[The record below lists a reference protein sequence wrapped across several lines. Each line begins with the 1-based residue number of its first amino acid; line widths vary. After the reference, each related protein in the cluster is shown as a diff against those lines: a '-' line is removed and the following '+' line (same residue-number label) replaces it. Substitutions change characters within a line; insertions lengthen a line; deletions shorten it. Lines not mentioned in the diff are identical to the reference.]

1 MGRQLRWSASRV
13 RWPGLVMLAL
23 FVGLLASFTP
33 VPVSAVES
41 SPPSAPVVVPV
52 DNDGVQRMTIVVDSY
67 SYTPSHLQVEI
78 GKPVEL
84 ILNSITI
91 ITPHNFVLKE
101 PSAGLM
107 IEEDVPAGKGTI
119 VRFTPTQR
127 GLFPFYCDKKLLFFK
142 SHRDKGMEGLLDVR

>member
-1 MGRQLRWSASRV
+1 MRTHSGRRARGSGVILA
-13 RWPGLVMLAL
+13 GLL
-23 FVGLLASFTP
+23 VGLLFASVP
-33 VPVSAVES
+33 VPGSAAES
-41 SPPSAPVVVPV
+41 SETAASVVVPV
-52 DNDGVQRMTIVVDSY
+52 DSDGVQRVTIVVDSY

-84 ILNSITI
+84 VLNSVTI

-101 PSAGLM
+101 PAAGLM
-107 IEEDVPAGKGTI
+107 IEEDVPAGKGAI

-127 GLFPFYCDKKLLFFK
+127 GLFKFYCDKKLLFFK

>member
-1 MGRQLRWSASRV
+1 MV
-13 RWPGLVMLAL
+13 AL
-23 FVGLLASFTP
+23 LVGLL
-33 VPVSAVES
+33 VPFIPISVSAAES

-52 DNDGVQRMTIVVDSY
+52 DHDGVQRMTIVVDSY

-84 ILNSITI
+84 ILNSVTI

-119 VRFTPTQR
+119 IRFTPAQR
-127 GLFPFYCDKKLLFFK
+127 GLFQFYCDKKLLFFK

>member
-1 MGRQLRWSASRV
+1 MRRQSERRPRPSAV
-13 RWPGLVMLAL
+13 ALTGLL
-23 FVGLLASFTP
+23 VGLLFVS
-33 VPVSAVES
+33 VPVLGSAVES
-41 SPPSAPVVVPV
+41 SETSPPMVVPV
-52 DNDGVQRMTIVVDSY
+52 DRDGVQRVTIVVDSY
-67 SYTPSHLQVEI
+67 SYTPSHLQVEV

-84 ILNSITI
+84 ILNSVTI

-101 PSAGLM
+101 PTAGLM
-107 IEEDVPAGKGTI
+107 IEEDIPSGKGTI